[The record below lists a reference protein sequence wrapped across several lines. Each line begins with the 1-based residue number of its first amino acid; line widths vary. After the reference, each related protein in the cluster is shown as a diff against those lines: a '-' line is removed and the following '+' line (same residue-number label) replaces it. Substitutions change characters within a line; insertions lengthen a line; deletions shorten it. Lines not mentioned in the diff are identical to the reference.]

1 MEKLIILLLFVST
14 SLFSQGKREEMRER
28 IKSEK
33 IAFITEKL
41 ELSSTEAKGFWPI
54 YNAFEE
60 TIHTIKRKDLREIK
74 NKMRKAE
81 GLSKQEADN
90 LLEQLIQAENNM
102 HNAKLKMVNDLK
114 KVISSE
120 KIIRLKGAED
130 EFNRKILE
138 KLREYRKN
146 KPKKD

>member
-1 MEKLIILLLFVST
+1 MKKLIILFLFVSA
-14 SLFSQGKREEMRER
+14 SVFSQGKREEMRER

-60 TIHTIKRKDLREIK
+60 TTHSIKRNDLRAIK
-74 NKMRKAE
+74 NKMRKPE
-81 GLSKQEADN
+81 GLTKQEADK
-90 LLEQLIQAENNM
+90 LLEQLMQAENNM

-114 KVISSE
+114 QVISSE